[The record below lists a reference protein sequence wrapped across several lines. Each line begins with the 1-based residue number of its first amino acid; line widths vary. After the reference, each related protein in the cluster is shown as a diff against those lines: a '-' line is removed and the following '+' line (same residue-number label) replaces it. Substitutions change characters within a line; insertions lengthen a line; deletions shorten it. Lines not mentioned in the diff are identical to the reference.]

1 MSLAE
6 FQFGPEA
13 IEYIRGRLAL
23 GNTLS
28 KLAQALQLSEGT
40 IRAYLPSTVSS
51 EQAKLTLEHGCAE
64 IDQGTRESR
73 EVVQRFVADYLAN
86 SDGSYAVFEE
96 VLARSSDPC
105 IAQSEGEQAADG
117 DAVLGVEGDGGAQ
130 EGDGGLGLL
139 VGQHAGEG
147 EAGVIVDGDVQSL
160 PAGELRAAAPPPV
173 APNGDLLIAGHALD
187 VEMEQIAG
195 SGMLVAYD
203 GRSGMQMTPAVQLSA
218 LQDAADG
225 GGAEM
230 GGLRDVTGGA
240 QLATQADDLSD
251 QLRRS
256 SAGAMEGTRGTIP
269 QAGQPQAAIAVGPLS
284 GGLSAIIIL
293 LAKVSRLRKVSR
305 AFW

>member
-1 MSLAE
+1 MANV
-6 FQFGPEA
+6 GP
-13 IEYIRGRLAL
+13 
-23 GNTLS
+23 
-28 KLAQALQLSEGT
+28 LAQCSLDEAFGLAVGAGSV
-40 IRAYLPSTVSS
+40 RAGEAVLDAELEAGGAEVSR
-51 EQAKLTLEHGCAE
+51 AIAGA
-64 IDQGTRESR
+64 
-73 EVVQRFVADYLAN
+73 VV
-86 SDGSYAVFEE
+86 
-96 VLARSSDPC
+96 
-105 IAQSEGEQAADG
+105 GEQAADG

-187 VEMEQIAG
+187 VEMQQIAG

-218 LQDAADG
+218 LQDAAG
-225 GGAEM
+225 GRGAEM

-293 LAKVSRLRKVSR
+293 LAKVSRLRKVTR